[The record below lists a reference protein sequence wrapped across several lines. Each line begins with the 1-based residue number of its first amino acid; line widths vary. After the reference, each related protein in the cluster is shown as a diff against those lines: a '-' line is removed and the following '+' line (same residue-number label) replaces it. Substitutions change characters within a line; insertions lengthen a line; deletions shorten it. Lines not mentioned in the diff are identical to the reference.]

1 VDVQSPAAVQVLALV
16 GRVRAAVG
24 LELEPGVLAT
34 TVEARALER
43 VAPARAVVVRVLEQ
57 AVPVRVVRVPAAV
70 EAVPAV
76 PAVVLVVRR
85 VVRVGLPVDGRAVRA
100 DGPVGRVRAAA
111 RRTGMKALRRTGVG
125 MSGPVA
131 TTRVSGIRSVAS

>member
-43 VAPARAVVVRVLEQ
+43 VARARAVVVRVLEQ
-57 AVPVRVVRVPAAV
+57 AVPVRVVRVRAAV

-76 PAVVLVVRR
+76 PEVVLVVRR
-85 VVRVGLPVDGRAVRA
+85 VVRVGLPVDGRAG
-100 DGPVGRVRAAA
+100 GPVGRVRAAA